1 MDRHTPLSGIIK
13 NNEGVFK
20 MKKLSLVFILFL
32 FFGLVL
38 AACGDASDDAIDDE
52 GTETEETPAET
63 EEEGDSEEESDE
75 GEAASGDWVENIT
88 VLTGGE
94 AGVYFPLGV
103 AMAEIM
109 DQQVDGVS
117 ATGISS
123 GASVVN
129 ANELSDGQAEFALIQ
144 NDVAYYAHEGSNMF
158 EEVVDGFSGVFTIYP
173 ETIQIVTL
181 ADSGIETVEDLE
193 GKRVAVG
200 DVGSGTEANA
210 EQILAAHDLTFDDL
224 SAEWMDFGDASTN
237 VQDGNIDAAFV
248 TAGTPTGSIQ
258 ELAAS
263 ADIRIVSIN
272 EDKIA
277 QLEEEYPYYVREDLD
292 ENTYENFDATA
303 TTVAVQAMLIV
314 RDDLPE
320 DQVYELTKS
329 IFDNLD
335 SMQNAHERGNDL
347 TIDTAQDGMS
357 IDLHPGVQRYYDEQ

>member
-1 MDRHTPLSGIIK
+1 
-13 NNEGVFK
+13 
-20 MKKLSLVFILFL
+20 MKKFSLFFILFL
-32 FFGLVL
+32 LLGVVL
-38 AACGDASDDAIDDE
+38 AACGSDSDDSGESAD
-52 GTETEETPAET
+52 G
-63 EEEGDSEEESDE
+63 SE
-75 GEAASGDWVENIT
+75 DWVENVTI
-88 VLTGGE
+88 LTGGE

-109 DQQVDGVS
+109 DEHVDDVS
-117 ATGISS
+117 ATGIAS

-129 ANELSDGQAEFALIQ
+129 SNELNDGQAEFALIQ
-144 NDVAYYAHEGSNMF
+144 NDVAYYAHEGTHMF
-158 EEVVDGFSGVFTIYP
+158 DEVVDGFSGVFTIYP

-210 EQILAAHDLTFDDL
+210 EQILAAHDMTFDDI

-237 VQDGNIDAAFV
+237 IQDGNIDAAFV

-263 ADIRIVSIN
+263 ADVSIVSIS

-277 QLEEEYPYYVREDLD
+277 QLEEDYPYYTREDLD
-292 ENTYENFDATA
+292 ADTYESFDGTA

-320 DQVYELTKS
+320 DEVYELTKS

-347 TIDTAQDGMS
+347 TLDTAQSGMS
-357 IDLHPGVQRYYDEQ
+357 IDLHPGAQRYFDEQ

>member
-1 MDRHTPLSGIIK
+1 
-13 NNEGVFK
+13 
-20 MKKLSLVFILFL
+20 MKKLSLFFIVFLL
-32 FFGLVL
+32 LGLVL

-52 GTETEETPAET
+52 GTDTEEAPEET
-63 EEEGDSEEESDE
+63 DSGEESEES
-75 GEAASGDWVENIT
+75 GEASEDWMENIT

-109 DQQVDGVS
+109 DEHVDGVS
-117 ATGISS
+117 ATGIAS

-144 NDVAYYAHEGSNMF
+144 NDVAFYAHEGSNMF
-158 EEVVDGFSGVFTIYP
+158 EDVVDGFSGIFTIYP

-210 EQILAAHDLTFDDL
+210 EQILGAHDLTFDDL
-224 SAEWMDFGDASTN
+224 SAEWMGFGDASTN
-237 VQDGNIDAAFV
+237 LQDGNIDAAFV

-263 ADIRIVSIN
+263 ADIKIVSIN

-277 QLEEEYPYYVREDLD
+277 QLEEEHPYYVREDLD

-303 TTVAVQAMLIV
+303 TTVAVQAMLV
-314 RDDLPE
+314 ARDDLPE
-320 DQVYELTKS
+320 DQVYELVKS

-335 SMQNAHERGNDL
+335 AMQNAHERGNDL
-347 TIDTAQDGMS
+347 TLDTAQDGMS
-357 IDLHPGVQRYYDEQ
+357 IDLHPGAQRYYDEQ

>member
-1 MDRHTPLSGIIK
+1 
-13 NNEGVFK
+13 
-20 MKKLSLVFILFL
+20 MKKYSLFL
-32 FFGLVL
+32 ILALMLGVMLV
-38 AACGDASDDAIDDE
+38 ACGDASTDALDE
-52 GTETEETPAET
+52 EGQEETNEETTDAEGGET
-63 EEEGDSEEESDE
+63 PEGWKED
-75 GEAASGDWVENIT
+75 IT

-109 DQQVDGVS
+109 DEHVDGVT
-117 ATGISS
+117 ATGITS

-129 ANELSDGQAEFALIQ
+129 ANELSEGQADFALIQ
-144 NDVAYYAHEGSNMF
+144 NDVAYYAHEGTNMF
-158 EEVVDGFSGVFTIYP
+158 DGVVDGFSGVFTIYP

-181 ADSGIETVEDLE
+181 ADSGIETVEALA

-210 EQILAAHDLTFDDL
+210 SQILAVHDLTFDDI
-224 SAEWMDFGDASTN
+224 SAEWMGFGDAATN
-237 VQDGNIDAAFV
+237 LQDGNIDAAFV

-263 ADIRIVSIN
+263 ADIKIVSIT

-303 TTVAVQAMLIV
+303 TTVAVQAMLAAS
-314 RDDLPE
+314 DELPE
-320 DQVYELTKS
+320 DQVYELVKS

-335 SMQNAHERGNDL
+335 AMKNAHERGNDL

-357 IDLHPGVQRYYDEQ
+357 IDLHPGAKKFYDEQ

>member
-1 MDRHTPLSGIIK
+1 M
-13 NNEGVFK
+13 
-20 MKKLSLVFILFL
+20 MKKLSMFFIVFLFL
-32 FFGLVL
+32 GLVL
-38 AACGDASDDAIDDE
+38 AACGDASDDAIDDD
-52 GTETEETPAET
+52 GTQSEETP
-63 EEEGDSEEESDE
+63 EESESE
-75 GEAASGDWVENIT
+75 GESDDSGEASEDWVDNIT

-158 EEVVDGFSGVFTIYP
+158 DEVVDGFSGVFTIYP

-210 EQILAAHDLTFDDL
+210 EQILGAHDLTFDDL

-237 VQDGNIDAAFV
+237 LQDGNVDAAFV

-335 SMQNAHERGNDL
+335 AMQNAHERGNDL

-357 IDLHPGVQRYYDEQ
+357 IDLHPGVQRYFDEQ

>member
-1 MDRHTPLSGIIK
+1 M
-13 NNEGVFK
+13 V
-20 MKKLSLVFILFL
+20 KKFSLFL
-32 FFGLVL
+32 ILCLMLGAILV
-38 AACGDASDDAIDDE
+38 ACGDASTDALDE
-52 GTETEETPAET
+52 EDQQKNTEETTDAGEGGET
-63 EEEGDSEEESDE
+63 PEGWKED
-75 GEAASGDWVENIT
+75 IT

-109 DQQVDGVS
+109 DEHVDGVT
-117 ATGISS
+117 ATGITS

-129 ANELSDGQAEFALIQ
+129 ANELSEGQADFALIQ
-144 NDVAYYAHEGSNMF
+144 NDVAYYAHQGTNMF
-158 EEVVDGFSGVFTIYP
+158 DGVVDGFSGVFTIYP

-181 ADSGIETVEDLE
+181 ADSGIETVEDLA

-210 EQILAAHDLTFDDL
+210 SQILAVHDLTFDDI
-224 SAEWMDFGDASTN
+224 SAEWMGFGDAATN
-237 VQDGNIDAAFV
+237 LQDGNIDAAFV

-263 ADIRIVSIN
+263 ADIKIVSIT
-272 EDKIA
+272 EDKIT

-303 TTVAVQAMLIV
+303 TTVAVQAMLAAS
-314 RDDLPE
+314 DELPE
-320 DQVYELTKS
+320 DQVYELVKS

-335 SMQNAHERGNDL
+335 AMKNAHERGNDL

-357 IDLHPGVQRYYDEQ
+357 IDLHPGAKKFYDEQ